1 MTAARPSTGPVHP
14 PGATPV
20 GGGNRGGGRRKA
32 LILGALLLAL
42 LVLAGLLLTQCGS
55 DDPENTSDS
64 SARTSAG
71 SSSSSS
77 SDSGGSSSSSSGS
90 SSSTPADGGAGG
102 GAGGGQGQ
110 IVTAGGDSVLD
121 IATGAD
127 AASGLG
133 ALADQPV
140 TGTAVQVL
148 SVPADEGFWV
158 GTSDEQRVWVQLTG
172 EEGESPYQVTEG
184 DLVNFEGTVVAHDGG
199 FAEQVGLAE
208 ADGAAQLTEQA
219 SHLEVAKSAISVSS

>member
-1 MTAARPSTGPVHP
+1 MTAARPSSGPAHP

-55 DDPENTSDS
+55 DDPENTADG

-71 SSSSSS
+71 STSSP
-77 SDSGGSSSSSSGS
+77 SDSDGSSSSPSGS
-90 SSSTPADGGAGG
+90 STSTPADG

-110 IVTAGGDSVLD
+110 IVTADGQSVLD
-121 IATGAD
+121 LASGAD
-127 AASGLG
+127 AASALG
-133 ALADQPV
+133 GLADQSV
-140 TGTAVQVL
+140 TGSGVQVL

-158 GTSDEQRVWVQLTG
+158 GTSDEQRLWVQLTG
-172 EEGESPYQVTEG
+172 EAGESPYQVQEG
-184 DLVNFEGTVVAHDGG
+184 DTVDFEGTVVAHDGG
-199 FAEQVGLAE
+199 FAEQVGLAA

-219 SHLEVAKSAISVSS
+219 THLEVPKSGVSLVS

>member
-1 MTAARPSTGPVHP
+1 MGAPSRAGTRRPAPAHP

-20 GGGNRGGGRRKA
+20 GGGNRGGGRKKA
-32 LILGALLLAL
+32 LILGALLP
-42 LVLAGLLLTQCGS
+42 VLAGLLLTQCGS
-55 DDPENTSDS
+55 DDTENTSDGS
-64 SARTSAG
+64 SRTSDG
-71 SSSSSS
+71 STSSS
-77 SDSGGSSSSSSGS
+77 SDSGGSSSSSSGGAS
-90 SSSTPADGGAGG
+90 SPPVDGEADG

-110 IVTAGGDSVLD
+110 IVTPGGESVLD

-158 GTSDEQRVWVQLTG
+158 GTSDEQRSWVQLTG
-172 EEGESPYQVTEG
+172 EEGESPYQVQEG
-184 DLVNFEGTVVAHDGG
+184 DLVDFEGRSWHT
-199 FAEQVGLAE
+199 
-208 ADGAAQLTEQA
+208 TRA
-219 SHLEVAKSAISVSS
+219 SPSRSFSPRPTAPRS